1 MTIEINL
8 QKKTHMAF
16 YAFFGIIGTALIIY
30 YLSNTIIYFT
40 TPQQFPINSFKRFP
54 LTFLIF
60 PAELFSFSFS
70 IYFVYNLIHGNYRP
84 AAPRP
89 LPNRHTAGVAILLP
103 VYNEPKEI
111 VARTIRACK
120 NVIWPGGIKIYLL
133 DDSTNE

>member
-60 PAELFSFSFS
+60 PAEVFSFCFS
-70 IYFVYNLIHGNYRP
+70 LYFVYNLIHGNYRP
-84 AAPRP
+84 DAPRP
-89 LPNRHTAGVAILLP
+89 FANKYGTRIAVLLP
-103 VYNEPKEI
+103 
-111 VARTIRACK
+111 
-120 NVIWPGGIKIYLL
+120 
-133 DDSTNE
+133 

>member
-70 IYFVYNLIHGNYRP
+70 IYFVYNLINGNYIP
-84 AAPRP
+84 APPKP

-111 VARTIRACK
+111 VEIGRASCRER
-120 NVIWPGGIKIYLL
+120 V
-133 DDSTNE
+133 